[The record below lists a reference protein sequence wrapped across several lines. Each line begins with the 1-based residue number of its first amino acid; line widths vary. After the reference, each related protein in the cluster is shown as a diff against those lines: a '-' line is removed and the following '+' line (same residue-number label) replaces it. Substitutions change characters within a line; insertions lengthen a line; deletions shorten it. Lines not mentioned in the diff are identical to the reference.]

1 MSSTHLSLHVHIV
14 FGTKQQ
20 RALIRPEWRER
31 FHAYLGGAARTLEVI
46 PQAVGGV
53 ARPSRAHR
61 IGRDETGDVIPG

>member
-14 FGTKQQ
+14 FGTKHQ

-46 PQAVGGV
+46 PQAVGAWLITFICCLV
-53 ARPSRAHR
+53 FAPR
-61 IGRDETGDVIPG
+61 IAWLM